1 MKLLS
6 KFRGKLSL
14 TSGKNRSL
22 CHPFLFASSSS
33 RPLLSARPKVAE
45 LVFQFYGR
53 SLHPELFEVQQQR
66 TIERNAYRVVIK
78 ITGTGHVV
86 SLELLEH
93 IDGEPRVGMVLTEVA
108 TSAHHPLPVKR
119 RLMSHRLIGDQ
130 HDIVECRGAV
140 RYETEFGLE
149 HVDRQLILDY
159 QKQLLL
165 VGNQQGLTYQF
176 SSGGRLGVNAMSYIH
191 FESRSRSLKIQALH
205 TFPDDGAILKS
216 QSLFTLTS
224 PTATENSG

>member
-1 MKLLS
+1 M
-6 KFRGKLSL
+6 
-14 TSGKNRSL
+14 
-22 CHPFLFASSSS
+22 
-33 RPLLSARPKVAE
+33 LSARPKIAE

-66 TIERNAYRVVIK
+66 SVERSAYRVCIK

-86 SLELLEH
+86 SFELMEQVE
-93 IDGEPRVGMVLTEVA
+93 GEPRVGMVLTEVA
-108 TSAHHPLPVKR
+108 TSAHHPLPIKR

-130 HDIVECRGAV
+130 QDMIECRGAV
-140 RYETEFGLE
+140 RYETQFCLE
-149 HVDRQLILDY
+149 HVDRQMILDY
-159 QKQLLL
+159 QNQLLL

-191 FESRSRSLKIQALH
+191 FESRSRSLRIQALH

-216 QSLFTLTS
+216 QSLFTLTT
-224 PTATENSG
+224 PSGPGKLG

>member
-1 MKLLS
+1 M
-6 KFRGKLSL
+6 
-14 TSGKNRSL
+14 
-22 CHPFLFASSSS
+22 
-33 RPLLSARPKVAE
+33 LSARPKVAE

-66 TIERNAYRVVIK
+66 IIERSAYRVCIK

-86 SLELLEH
+86 SLDLMEH
-93 IDGEPRVGMVLTEVA
+93 VGGESKVGMVLTEVA

-119 RLMSHRLIGDQ
+119 RLMSHRLVGSQ
-130 HDIVECRGAV
+130 NDIVECRGAV

-159 QKQLLL
+159 QQQLLL

-176 SSGGRLGVNAMSYIH
+176 TSGGRLGVNAMSYIH
-191 FESRSRSLKIQALH
+191 FESRSRSLRIQALH

-216 QSLFTLTS
+216 QSLFTLTGPS
-224 PTATENSG
+224 STEKSS

>member
-1 MKLLS
+1 
-6 KFRGKLSL
+6 
-14 TSGKNRSL
+14 
-22 CHPFLFASSSS
+22 
-33 RPLLSARPKVAE
+33 LLSARPKIAE

-66 TIERNAYRVVIK
+66 AIERSAYRAGIK

-86 SLELLEH
+86 SLELLEQVE
-93 IDGEPRVGMVLTEVA
+93 GQTRVGMVLTEVA
-108 TSAHHPLPVKR
+108 TSAHHPLPLKR
-119 RLMSHRLIGDQ
+119 RLMSHRMLGNQQDKI
-130 HDIVECRGAV
+130 ECRGGV

-159 QKQLLL
+159 QTELLL

-176 SSGGRLGVNAMSYIH
+176 TSGGRLGVNAMSYIH
-191 FESRSRSLKIQALH
+191 FESRSRSLRIQALH

-216 QSLFTLTS
+216 QSLFTLSS
-224 PTATENSG
+224 PRSGPQDD

>member
-1 MKLLS
+1 
-6 KFRGKLSL
+6 
-14 TSGKNRSL
+14 
-22 CHPFLFASSSS
+22 
-33 RPLLSARPKVAE
+33 KVAE

-66 TIERNAYRVVIK
+66 SIERSAYRVGIK

-93 IDGEPRVGMVLTEVA
+93 VEGESRVGMVLTEVA
-108 TSAHHPLPVKR
+108 TSAHHPLPIKR
-119 RLMSHRLIGDQ
+119 RLMSHRLFGDQ
-130 HDIVECRGAV
+130 QDVIECRGAV

-149 HVDRQLILDY
+149 QVDRETILDY

-176 SSGGRLGVNAMSYIH
+176 SSGGRLGVNA
-191 FESRSRSLKIQALH
+191 
-205 TFPDDGAILKS
+205 
-216 QSLFTLTS
+216 
-224 PTATENSG
+224 